1 MRTNKI
7 RVLSTAGIALMLTLS
22 GCSVG
27 LELTRPDPVNV
38 NQYVVGTSRDQV
50 RTNLGAPASTTTQG
64 EYSCD
69 NYQLV
74 TRGPDGAQ
82 KAAIVFGEV
91 AIDALTLGIAELA
104 TTPAELAT
112 RNGERFVSFCYDA
125 KNVLAM
131 RSSN

>member
-1 MRTNKI
+1 MIKSFQ
-7 RVLSTAGIALMLTLS
+7 LGTALLAVALT

-27 LELTRPDPVNV
+27 LELSRPAPIDV
-38 NQYVVGTSRDQV
+38 NQYVVGTPRDQV
-50 RTNLGAPASTTTQG
+50 RTNLGAPASITTQG

-82 KAAIVFGEV
+82 KAAIVLGEV

-112 RNGERFVSFCYDA
+112 RNGEHFISFCYDA

>member
-1 MRTNKI
+1 MRTKK
-7 RVLSTAGIALMLTLS
+7 RVLLIAGVSMALAFS

-27 LELTRPDPVNV
+27 LELSRPAPVDV
-38 NQYVVGTSRDQV
+38 NQYVVGTPRDQV
-50 RTNLGAPASTTTQG
+50 RTNLGAPASITAQG

-69 NYQLV
+69 NYQLI
-74 TRGPDGAQ
+74 TRGPDGGQ
-82 KAAIVFGEV
+82 KAAIVLGEV

-125 KNVLAM
+125 KNMLAM

>member
-7 RVLSTAGIALMLTLS
+7 RVLSTAGIALMLALS

-27 LELTRPDPVNV
+27 LELTRPDPVDV

-50 RTNLGAPASTTTQG
+50 RTNLGAPASTTAQG

-82 KAAIVFGEV
+82 KAAIVLGEV